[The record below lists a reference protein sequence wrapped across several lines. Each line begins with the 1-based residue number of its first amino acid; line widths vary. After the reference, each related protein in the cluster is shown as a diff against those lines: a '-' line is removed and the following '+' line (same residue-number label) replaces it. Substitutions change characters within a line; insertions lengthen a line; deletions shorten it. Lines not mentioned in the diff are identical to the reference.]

1 MKSTLN
7 VIIICLVFISHAF
20 ASSPTS
26 LAVMSSD
33 KLNVFNIHYRTA
45 EKGRVKISI
54 IDCKNKTV
62 FSEVLLNTSSFVR
75 PFNFSQLHEGVYT
88 IVLEDKNGKQSE
100 KINYTTTI

>member
-1 MKSTLN
+1 
-7 VIIICLVFISHAF
+7 
-20 ASSPTS
+20 
-26 LAVMSSD
+26 MSSD